1 MITRRLLGL
10 AIAAVLVAAALLLAL
25 SSPQHPKRRSSSRSR
40 VTLFEPIRIPPLAPS
55 PAAVARTTTPSPP
68 PHRSSG
74 PQRVARRFLER
85 WLRCTYHQAPCS
97 RIAGTLPAYAAVLGR
112 QAGRSLATPAEL
124 AARPRIVSLKLLRS
138 CDRAAVAAA
147 DYNDREGGRYQLHVN
162 LVREPAGWQV
172 FDVAEAPPHIPLPKP
187 ITEGPQAC

>member
-1 MITRRLLGL
+1 MITRTLLKL
-10 AIAAVLVAAALLLAL
+10 AIPAAALAAALVLAA
-25 SSPQHPKRRSSSRSR
+25 SSAQHRTPLGRHSSLA
-40 VTLFEPIRIPPLAPS
+40 TPFKPIRIPPPAPAS
-55 PAAVARTTTPSPP
+55 RPVTRTALPSPP
-68 PHRSSG
+68 PRPST
-74 PQRVARRFLER
+74 PRQVARRFLDA
-85 WLRCTYHQAPCS
+85 WLGCSYHQAPCS
-97 RIAGTLPAYAAVLGR
+97 HIAGTLPAYAAALGR

-147 DYNDREGGRYQLHVN
+147 DYNDREGGRFRLHVN

-172 FDVAEAPPHIPLPKP
+172 FDVSEVPPHIPLPKP